1 LTTKGIKRE
10 IELLAKIDMEDTDN
24 LEHSSYLTFAIFAKI
39 FIGDY
44 GADGYSGL
52 VSDKIVL
59 DSKIT
64 VSRKN

>member
-1 LTTKGIKRE
+1 MTTKGIKRE